1 MTGIMMSTRRR
12 LATSSI
18 VPNLVANTYI
28 DDVFDPLDA
37 ECRLSFVNDGSL
49 VFYASLLGSSTEI
62 GQWLSGISSAQA
74 ALYEL
79 ECVITA
85 GSAFNGVGTT
95 AAGAGIWRDLAS
107 TVTYANVRTTTGTKT
122 TTATFRIRRK
132 SDLAI
137 MQTAS
142 IIITA
147 GVSV

>member
-1 MTGIMMSTRRR
+1 MSMIQS
-12 LATSSI
+12 LIKNAASSI

-49 VFYASLLGSSTEI
+49 VFYASLLGSSTQI
-62 GQWLSGISSAQA
+62 GQWLSSLSGAQA

-85 GSAFNGVGTT
+85 GAAFNGAGTT
-95 AAGAGIWRDLAS
+95 AAGAGIWRDLAN
-107 TVTYANVRTTTGTKT
+107 TVSYANVRTTTGTKT
-122 TTATFRIRRK
+122 TTATFRVRRK

-137 MQTAS
+137 MATAS

-147 GVSV
+147 SVSV